1 MKSKGGRYS
10 LVESII
16 SDSNIRMDAQ
26 FKSQL
31 EKKLTDSLNERS
43 YINLFFF
50 KMNKQIML
58 VVFGILVV
66 GAVIAGTYL
75 ATGNQKQQL
84 AQYNQVEADIPD
96 DSNSTDAAMKIAVD
110 EHESLSDAKE
120 ALTFTPLNLTRI
132 LGADLAGVQTARTFD
147 GSKSDYLYLT
157 FVKNGDSYFNLSQS
171 KINASDLVQ
180 PEGSEDLE
188 LNVDGEMVR
197 GYYIRYDNSD
207 IDPNSEMYLYEGVF
221 AADSSLS
228 FYIDGI
234 YVDISEYAGLS
245 REDMKAIAESIG
257 R

>member
-1 MKSKGGRYS
+1 MKSKDSRYS

-16 SDSNIRMDAQ
+16 SDSDIRMNAQ
-26 FKSQL
+26 FKSRL
-31 EKKLTDSLNERS
+31 EKKLIISLDKGP
-43 YINLFFF
+43 YINLFFL
-50 KMNKQIML
+50 KMNKKLML
-58 VVFGILVV
+58 GALGLFVLVAVFTGV
-66 GAVIAGTYL
+66 YM
-75 ATGNQKQQL
+75 ATMQKGQEV
-84 AQYNQVEADIPD
+84 AQYNEVEADIPEGS
-96 DSNSTDAAMKIAVD
+96 DSGDAALKIAVD
-110 EHESLSDAKE
+110 EHESLSDATE

-132 LGADLAGVQTARTFD
+132 LGADLAAVQTARTFD

-157 FVKNGDSYFNLSQS
+157 FVKDGDSYFNLSQS

-180 PEGSEDLE
+180 PEGAEE
-188 LNVDGEMVR
+188 VVLNVGGEMVK
-197 GYYIRYDNSD
+197 GYYIRYSNSD

-245 REDMKAIAESIG
+245 REDMKSIAESLD